1 VPTTESAR
9 GDRRTPWASK
19 EEFAKHLGVINI
31 AQVLPQALAPGVAG
45 ALVVLSGG
53 YWILFPAALLLSILG
68 GLAVLPIRSVR

>member
-1 VPTTESAR
+1 M
-9 GDRRTPWASK
+9 
-19 EEFAKHLGVINI
+19 INI